1 MHGCYRA
8 VGSPNCILN
17 ACTRKGFAHT
27 HFLRCPLNDSEFPFG
42 KPGRTKML
50 RPSLR
55 FPGAGGILPRACPL
69 PPGRVG
75 ASSPRASSP
84 WQWAGERL
92 PGACAQ
98 HPEITA
104 EGEKKSHFS
113 KCEIL
118 QALSIKDGRCPDQER
133 ARWRRQRCVC
143 CSKATVAN
151 AKDHSKAVFY
161 YLRSL

>member
-1 MHGCYRA
+1 M
-8 VGSPNCILN
+8 P
-17 ACTRKGFAHT
+17 T
-27 HFLRCPLNDSEFPFG
+27 HISLRCPLNGSEDPFG
-42 KPGRTKML
+42 KPGRTKIL

-55 FPGAGGILPRACPL
+55 FPGAGGILPRVCPL

-75 ASSPRASSP
+75 AESPRASSP

-104 EGEKKSHFS
+104 EGEKKKKKSHFA
-113 KCEIL
+113 KREIL
-118 QALSIKDGRCPDQER
+118 QALSSKDGRCPDQER
-133 ARWRRQRCVC
+133 ARWRRQPCVC

-151 AKDHSKAVFY
+151 AKDRSKAVFY